1 MCSTPQV
8 VFEGF
13 VTRSLYTRFLLKVV
27 SRDAKGEGI
36 VVETDKAPLSDR
48 LLEKW
53 FRATPRAKALSL
65 SPIRRLCLI
74 VSLVADAGVR
84 EHPDKHPQDTKP
96 RRRSRDW
103 TCRENAKSG
112 FGVLP
117 GRTLPSQPP
126 LRRAGPSLEVHPS
139 SSLASILL
147 GCPGRRS
154 CGACSARCVYTAM
167 PNAARAEALYITSVF
182 LYILKA

>member
-112 FGVLP
+112 FGVLYRANLHSAAQVHHWKFTHRAAWP
-117 GRTLPSQPP
+117 ASFSGAPVAGAALAALAESIRQCRMRHARRPS
-126 LRRAGPSLEVHPS
+126 
-139 SSLASILL
+139 I
-147 GCPGRRS
+147 
-154 CGACSARCVYTAM
+154 
-167 PNAARAEALYITSVF
+167 
-182 LYILKA
+182 